1 MSDAVLPDMP
11 LSQPEPDVARD
22 QVVAAFLAA
31 DHDGKR
37 AAAVFRA
44 TFDQLYDGQHTG
56 RYRWDQLFKTEKT
69 HFGTLLEINI
79 RKAFDDV
86 IDEPADSDPLD
97 YKVRGHDVDCKYS
110 QRNGGWMLPPEC
122 FGQLLLVATADD
134 ARGVWSL
141 GVVRASEE
149 NRNKG
154 QNRDAKASLSMRGR
168 SQIAWLHVDASLP
181 PNILLGLD
189 PITVKAVF
197 APKSGQKRVTELLK
211 RVTHKRIGRNT
222 IATLAQQDDYMARL
236 RDNGNG
242 ARSTLREFGYLIPG
256 GDYEAHRKVARQ
268 LGAVV
273 PEPGEVVSLRVV
285 PVDSAGPWTT
295 ELDERH
301 WRLARDDEE
310 CQEPAPK
317 LPSTRKAKLAAA
329 QSADDDLLI

>member
-1 MSDAVLPDMP
+1 MLPDMP
-11 LSQPEPDVARD
+11 FKEPDPDAARD
-22 QVVAAFLAA
+22 DVVAAFRTA
-31 DHDGKR
+31 DPDGKR
-37 AAAVFRA
+37 AAAIFRA

-69 HFGTLLEINI
+69 HFGTLVEINI
-79 RKAFDDV
+79 RRAFDDV
-86 IDEPADSDPLD
+86 IDEPAAGDPLD

-141 GVVRASEE
+141 GVVRASDE

-168 SQIAWLHVDASLP
+168 AQIAWLHIEASLP

-189 PITVKAVF
+189 PITVEAVL
-197 APKSGQKRVTELLK
+197 APKSGQKRVTELLQ
-211 RVTHKRIGRNT
+211 RVTNLRIGRNT

-242 ARSTLREFGYLIPG
+242 ARSTLRKLGYLIPG
-256 GDYEAHRKVARQ
+256 GDYEVHRKVARQ
-268 LGAVV
+268 LGASV

-285 PVDSAGPWTT
+285 PADEASPWTT
-295 ELDERH
+295 ELDGRH
-301 WRLARDDEE
+301 WRLAREDEE
-310 CQEPAPK
+310 CREPAPK
-317 LPSTRKAKLAAA
+317 LPSTKKAKPDTVAPPE
-329 QSADDDLLI
+329 SDLLI